1 MNKLDQFFFVLVF
14 SVILVA
20 YSDAHSQVSTVN
32 LDTFVSKIKATPSAQ
47 LLDVR
52 TPGEWAQGK
61 IPSSTTINIQD
72 PAFVEKASKLDKNKP
87 VFVYCAVGGRSASA
101 AKILEKAGFKQVVNL
116 SGAGYSGLAAK
127 GVK

>member
-1 MNKLDQFFFVLVF
+1 MKKLNQFVLSLVF
-14 SVILVA
+14 SLVLVSC
-20 YSDAHSQVSTVN
+20 SDANSQVTTVN
-32 LDTFVSKIKATPSAQ
+32 LDTFVEKIKATPKAQ

-61 IPSSTTINIQD
+61 IASSNTINIQD
-72 PAFVEKASKLDKNKP
+72 PEFIDKASKLDKNKP

-101 AKILEKAGFKQVVNL
+101 SKMLEKAGFKQVINL

>member
-1 MNKLDQFFFVLVF
+1 
-14 SVILVA
+14 
-20 YSDAHSQVSTVN
+20 
-32 LDTFVSKIKATPSAQ
+32 
-47 LLDVR
+47 VR

-61 IPSSTTINIQD
+61 IATSNTINIQD
-72 PAFVEKASKLDKNKP
+72 PEFIAKASKLDKNKP

-101 AKILEKAGFKQVVNL
+101 SKMLEKAGFKQVINL

>member
-1 MNKLDQFFFVLVF
+1 MNKLNQFFFVLVF

>member
-1 MNKLDQFFFVLVF
+1 MKKLNQFVLSLMF
-14 SVILVA
+14 SLILVSCSEA
-20 YSDAHSQVSTVN
+20 NSQVSTVN
-32 LDTFVSKIKATPSAQ
+32 LDTFVEKIKATPNAQ

-61 IPSSTTINIQD
+61 IPSSTTVNIQD

-101 AKILEKAGFKQVVNL
+101 SKMLEKAGFKEVINL

-127 GVK
+127 GIK

>member
-1 MNKLDQFFFVLVF
+1 MKKVKSLLFLFMIAFGLLNC
-14 SVILVA
+14 SEA
-20 YSDAHSQVSTVN
+20 NSQVITMDLDGFVAKVKSTPN
-32 LDTFVSKIKATPSAQ
+32 AQ

-61 IPSSTTINIQD
+61 IGSSKLISVAD
-72 PAFVEKASKLDKNKP
+72 PKFLEQASKLDKNKP
-87 VFVYCAVGGRSASA
+87 VFVYCAVGGRSSKASSM
-101 AKILEKAGFKQVVNL
+101 LQQAGFKQVYNL

>member
-1 MNKLDQFFFVLVF
+1 MKKLNQFVLSLVF
-14 SVILVA
+14 SLVLVSC
-20 YSDAHSQVSTVN
+20 SDANSQVTTVN
-32 LDTFVSKIKATPSAQ
+32 LDTFVEKIKATPKAQ

-52 TPGEWAQGK
+52 TPAEWAQGK
-61 IPSSTTINIQD
+61 IASSNTINIQD
-72 PAFVEKASKLDKNKP
+72 PEFIAKASKLDKNKP

-101 AKILEKAGFKQVVNL
+101 SKMLEKAGFKQVINL

>member
-1 MNKLDQFFFVLVF
+1 MLVF